1 MLLYTLIVL
10 WFAAKGHCHYRPP
23 WRPWYRTKSGVCF
36 TDMLNT
42 LHVQSVR
49 HQVLSLRLA
58 GRGRKKIL
66 KTLFHAVQ
74 QAA

>member
-1 MLLYTLIVL
+1 L
-10 WFAAKGHCHYRPP
+10 R
-23 WRPWYRTKSGVCF
+23 
-36 TDMLNT
+36 
-42 LHVQSVR
+42 VQSVR

-58 GRGRKKIL
+58 GRGYKKIM